1 MLFIWKR
8 KHVTLVAIA
17 LFAVLVG
24 YINWQY
30 AGKVSAP
37 DAEYNEVAQR
47 QEEEMLGST
56 ELVNAKVGEDDYFRK
71 ARMDREEG
79 HSKAIETLNTVIQ
92 NDASDEESR
101 ATAAAQV
108 AAIAQNSDTE
118 IKVENL
124 IKAKGYEDA
133 VVYISDD
140 SVSVVVK
147 SSGLE
152 ASDISLIQGIV
163 MQETGAV
170 AEQIKIVE
178 IN

>member
-8 KHVTLVAIA
+8 KHVTLIAIG
-17 LFAVLVG
+17 LFAALVG

-37 DAEYNEVAQR
+37 NVEYNELAER
-47 QEEEMLGST
+47 QEEEMLGSA

-92 NDASDEESR
+92 NDATDEESR
-101 ATAAAQV
+101 TAAAEQV

-124 IKAKGYEDA
+124 IKAKGYQDA
-133 VVYISDD
+133 VVYMSDD
-140 SVSVVVK
+140 SVSVVIK
-147 SSGLE
+147 SEGLE

-163 MQETGAV
+163 TQETGAA